1 MDIFAWS
8 NGVKAVRSH
17 KSDKINIIKSLESET
32 LKNNAQQEHM
42 QQEHAQQE
50 HAQQEHMQQEHAQ
63 QEQNNITIPEKDINK
78 EDIINTNVEERY
90 EFKTN
95 DMYGNGVPGDYCLNS
110 TSHDF
115 INNKR
120 EDSFSSTHSR
130 YLVSRACGNP
140 FLTHLNYVDDI
151 TKQAKFLIPK
161 NSNMDS

>member
-17 KSDKINIIKSLESET
+17 KSDKINIIKSLESEI
-32 LKNNAQQEHM
+32 LKNNAQQEM
-42 QQEHAQQE
+42 TQQEMTQQE
-50 HAQQEHMQQEHAQ
+50 MTQQEMTQQE
-63 QEQNNITIPEKDINK
+63 ENNITIPAKDINK
-78 EDIINTNVEERY
+78 EDIMDTNKEERY

>member
-17 KSDKINIIKSLESET
+17 KSDKINIIKSLESEI
-32 LKNNAQQEHM
+32 LINNA
-42 QQEHAQQE
+42 
-50 HAQQEHMQQEHAQ
+50 QQEHAQ

-78 EDIINTNVEERY
+78 EDIMDTNKEERY

-110 TSHDF
+110 TNHDF

-151 TKQAKFLIPK
+151 TKQAEFLIPK

>member
-32 LKNNAQQEHM
+32 LKNNAQQEM
-42 QQEHAQQE
+42 TQQEMTQQE
-50 HAQQEHMQQEHAQ
+50 MTQ